1 MKPSNVEKCT
11 GGLIYGALI
20 VGVKIIGTIIKDRI
34 GKSMRK

>member
-20 VGVKIIGTIIKDRI
+20 VVVNIIGTMIKDRI
-34 GKSMRK
+34 GKSKRE

>member
-20 VGVKIIGTIIKDRI
+20 VVVKIIGTMIKDRI
-34 GKSMRK
+34 GKSKRE